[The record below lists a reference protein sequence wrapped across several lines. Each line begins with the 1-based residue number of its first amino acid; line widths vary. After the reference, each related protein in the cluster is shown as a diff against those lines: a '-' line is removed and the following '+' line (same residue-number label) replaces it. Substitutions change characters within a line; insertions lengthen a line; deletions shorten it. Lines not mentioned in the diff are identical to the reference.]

1 MNNVCA
7 SLVCALSVA
16 AAASPALAQVALPTF
31 QAPAPAPPAAPAA
44 APASPASTIVER
56 VLVRVNGEILTQSQL
71 RSRQI
76 EVLRSAERSAPTN
89 IEEELA
95 KITPNLLVSVVDE
108 LLLVQHGRELGL
120 TFTEEQF
127 KSAVENVKKQNK
139 LDDAGLQAALTQ
151 EGITMEELRQNF
163 ERSYLVQGVQQRE
176 IGPSMTIT
184 VEEQRQYYKRN
195 ADKFMTAPTVTLRE
209 LFIGVATV
217 TQNSKEVFSVA
228 DDNSARTRIEELR
241 KRAVAGEDFAALV
254 TANSESATKSSG
266 GLVGP
271 VNVEDLSPALKEL
284 VAKLDP
290 GGVSEPV
297 RTPRGYQLFKL
308 ETRSVPE
315 LRPFDEVRR
324 EIENAIRNERI
335 EPETE
340 KMLARLRTQA
350 VIEWKDDAL
359 RQVYEKR
366 LADGQ
371 SEAVAP

>member
-7 SLVCALSVA
+7 SLLCALSVVA
-16 AAASPALAQVALPTF
+16 GASQALAQVALPTF
-31 QAPAPAPPAAPAA
+31 QAPAPEKPAAPAP
-44 APASPASTIVER
+44 PASPASTVVER

-76 EVLRSAERSAPTN
+76 EVLRSAERNATTN

-95 KITPNLLVSVVDE
+95 KITPNLLVSIVDE

-139 LDDAGLQAALTQ
+139 LDDAGLQAALAQ
-151 EGITMEELRQNF
+151 EGLTMEELRQNF

-195 ADKFMTAPTVTLRE
+195 ADKFMTPPTVTLRE
-209 LFIGVATV
+209 LFINVATV
-217 TQNSKEVFSVA
+217 TQNGNEVFSVA
-228 DDNSARTRIEELR
+228 DDNAARTRVEDLR

-254 TANSESATKSSG
+254 AAHSESATKGSG

-290 GGVSEPV
+290 GGISEPV

-308 ETRSVPE
+308 ETRSASE

-350 VIEWKDDAL
+350 VIEWKDDTL
-359 RQVYEKR
+359 RQIYEKR
-366 LADGQ
+366 LADSQ

>member
-7 SLVCALSVA
+7 SLVCVLSVVA
-16 AAASPALAQVALPTF
+16 VVSPALAQVELPSF
-31 QAPAPAPPAAPAA
+31 QVPAPAPAAASAS

-71 RSRQI
+71 RNRQI
-76 EVLRSAERSAPTN
+76 EVLRSREGNASTN

-95 KITPNLLVSVVDE
+95 RITPNLLVAVVDE

-120 TFTEEQF
+120 TFREEQF
-127 KSAVENVKKQNK
+127 KTAVENLKKQHK
-139 LDDAGLQAALTQ
+139 LDDAGFQAALAQ
-151 EGITMEELRQNF
+151 DGMTMEELRQTF

-195 ADKFMTAPTVTLRE
+195 ADKFMTPPTVTLRE
-209 LFIGVATV
+209 LFIAVATV
-217 TQNSKEVFSVA
+217 MQNSQEVFSVA
-228 DDNSARTRIEELR
+228 EDNSVRTRIEDLR
-241 KRAVAGEDFAALV
+241 QRAVAGEDFAALV
-254 TANSESATKSSG
+254 AANSESATKASG

-284 VAKLDP
+284 VAKLEP
-290 GGVSEPV
+290 GGISDPV

-350 VIEWKDDAL
+350 VIEWKDEAL

-371 SEAVAP
+371 SETVAP